1 MYRGVCKATRYG
13 QRKNSRE
20 RERLMKFVFNKFVL
34 GIVVIAALLTVDAWA
49 QGDAAALERVLNQMD
64 AAAKIF
70 RTAQANVLWNR
81 YDSVVKETETQKG
94 KVYFRR
100 EGGEIQMAAD

>member
-1 MYRGVCKATRYG
+1 MKLRKMYRGVCRATRDG

-20 RERLMKFVFNKFVL
+20 RDRMMKSVFDTFVL
-34 GIVVIAALLTVDAWA
+34 GIIVIAALLTVGAWA

-70 RTAQANVLWNR
+70 RTAQANVLWDR

-94 KVYFRR
+94 KVY
-100 EGGEIQMAAD
+100 